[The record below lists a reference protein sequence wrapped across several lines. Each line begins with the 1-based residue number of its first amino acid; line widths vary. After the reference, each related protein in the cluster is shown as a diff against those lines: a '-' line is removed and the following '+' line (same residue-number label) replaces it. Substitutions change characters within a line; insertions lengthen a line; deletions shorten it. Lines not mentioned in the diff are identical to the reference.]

1 MNDDLE
7 SMIEKGEGQQLSF
20 IQNIEDKDTIIR
32 VLCSFA
38 NTDGGSLLIG
48 VKKNGKI
55 IGTEPSETISFI
67 SAIAEKL
74 CRPEIPIEFQIHQ
87 FTYKIVVEIIIQK
100 SKEVHVC
107 SEEDKWNSYIRINEN
122 TFKINSVL
130 IRYLE
135 LLKKKEYISP
145 DMSAEM
151 NELYFFFD
159 EKELTFTQLVK
170 LVKIKRDKLEYL
182 LAKLIYLNKIKFEF
196 NDEKI
201 LFIRNQDV

>member
-1 MNDDLE
+1 MNGDLE

-32 VLCSFA
+32 VLCSLA

-48 VKKNGKI
+48 VRKNGKV

-67 SAIAEKL
+67 SAVAEKL

-87 FTYKIVVEIIIQK
+87 FTYKIVIEIIIQK
-100 SKEVHVC
+100 SKDVHLC
-107 SEEDKWNSYIRINEN
+107 SEDGKWKSYIRINEN

-130 IRYLE
+130 IKYLE
-135 LLKKKEYISP
+135 LLKKNECISP

-151 NELYFFFD
+151 SELYSFFK

-170 LVKIKRDKLEYL
+170 LTKIKRDKLEYL
-182 LAKLIYLNKIKFEF
+182 LAKLVYLNKLKFEF

-201 LFIRNQDV
+201 HFIRN